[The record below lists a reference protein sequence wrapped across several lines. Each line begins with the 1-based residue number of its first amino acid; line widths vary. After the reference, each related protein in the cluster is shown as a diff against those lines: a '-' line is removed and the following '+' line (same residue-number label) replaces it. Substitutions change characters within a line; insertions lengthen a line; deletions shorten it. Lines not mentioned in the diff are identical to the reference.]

1 MSMLPSKPDLGL
13 HDIFLM
19 MPDHAEGVIRYYHDL
34 MRGPSELSP
43 GERELIYS
51 YSAALQGCHYPY
63 HSHIVA
69 AIELGIDPEIPNRM
83 FDDFDN
89 APLTPRLR
97 AILSYARRLAIAPG
111 TLEPRDAEA
120 LYASGCSEAVLF
132 DIVRVGA
139 LAAWIGR
146 IVTGLGAAGEIGFL
160 QDRGRALAKGGYQG
174 VLAALSARLAALK
187 AKA

>member
-1 MSMLPSKPDLGL
+1 MSMLPSKPALGL

-19 MPDHAEGVIRYYHDL
+19 MPDHADGVIRYYEDL
-34 MRGPSELSP
+34 MRGPSELTP

-63 HSHIVA
+63 HSHIVTA
-69 AIELGIDPEIPNRM
+69 VALGIDPEIPKHILT
-83 FDDFDN
+83 DFEH

-111 TLEPRDAEA
+111 TLERRDADA
-120 LYASGCSEAVLF
+120 LYAAGCSEALLF

-139 LAAWIGR
+139 LASWIGR
-146 IVTGLGAAGEIGFL
+146 ITAGLGVTGETKFL
-160 QDRGRALAKGGYQG
+160 EDRGRALAEGGYQA
-174 VLAALSARLAALK
+174 VLALISARLGRRP
-187 AKA
+187 